1 MLALQTLLL
10 LAGPR
15 PPEPPVQ
22 IMTELGPATSLRHID
37 GDRYEV
43 MVGDEIA
50 GEVWTSV
57 ENIPALGLEPPPRI
71 GGNYLVIGAGQKVGR
86 RVGKRR
92 RRR

>member
-1 MLALQTLLL
+1 MLTLQTLLL

-22 IMTELGPATSLRHID
+22 IMTELGPATSLRHI
-37 GDRYEV
+37 
-43 MVGDEIA
+43 
-50 GEVWTSV
+50 
-57 ENIPALGLEPPPRI
+57 PALGLEAPPRI